1 MRVTITTPGR
11 FPPAFFAARHHE
23 RRGELARIVSPVPF
37 ARTAAYGV
45 SRQRTVSMT
54 PLGVWNRLVQRSAPR
69 SMQSAHQLAFS
80 VAFDEAASRSLGDC
94 TVVNAWC
101 STALRTIRAA
111 HGRGIPVVLEAAS
124 AHVVEQ
130 ANILRAEHDRWGL
143 RPPSISDGVL
153 ARTVAEYAEADRI
166 VVMSEYSRRTFIEH
180 GVAASKIVV
189 VPCGVDLPA
198 MPIADRAVHDGP
210 VRVLFVGGCSV
221 RKGIPYLFEAMRSL
235 RGDVSLRLVG
245 TPDRALFDALGG
257 VPPRTD
263 VVGSRTGR
271 ALADEYAGA
280 DIFVLPSVEDGFGM
294 VAAEAMAAGLPV
306 IVSDCAGSAGVV
318 EDGVSGFIV
327 PARDAAALAGRIDDL
342 VRDAALRRRLGAAGH
357 SSVRSR
363 SWDAYGRERAEAV
376 WRPLIDITERRAN
389 AVAA

>member
-1 MRVTITTPGR
+1 
-11 FPPAFFAARHHE
+11 
-23 RRGELARIVSPVPF
+23 
-37 ARTAAYGV
+37 
-45 SRQRTVSMT
+45 
-54 PLGVWNRLVQRSAPR
+54 
-69 SMQSAHQLAFS
+69 
-80 VAFDEAASRSLGDC
+80 
-94 TVVNAWC
+94 
-101 STALRTIRAA
+101 
-111 HGRGIPVVLEAAS
+111 
-124 AHVVEQ
+124 
-130 ANILRAEHDRWGL
+130 
-143 RPPSISDGVL
+143 
-153 ARTVAEYAEADRI
+153 
-166 VVMSEYSRRTFIEH
+166 
-180 GVAASKIVV
+180 
-189 VPCGVDLPA
+189 
-198 MPIADRAVHDGP
+198 
-210 VRVLFVGGCSV
+210 
-221 RKGIPYLFEAMRSL
+221 
-235 RGDVSLRLVG
+235 VSLRLVG

-271 ALADEYAGA
+271 ALADEYAAA